1 MDEKTKKLDLI
12 EDLNLSETKEITKKI
27 NSLDDLKDIENEE
40 VTEEFNINDKEREE
54 LLEKEVSEETNLN
67 ETKEVSTTNNVKE
80 KQSNKTNNIAYE
92 NDKKEE
98 PPEKSKKDKAK
109 NNKKKSKKPLIIS
122 IVVIF
127 VIILIIVV
135 LLFLNNNKSI
145 DNRSKYYKAIENSL
159 DSGKLS
165 DTFDYV
171 LKKLKVDATHAKLL
185 AIDIDSD
192 KSLDLVAYIENKNQ
206 NYILNFEVDDGVYY
220 EENYEISEIKNFG
233 YAYSYI
239 DNNLY
244 WFTINNHEYTVISNG
259 KKIMSKEEFEENYYI
274 VTEKYEKKEILANS
288 VEYDL
293 DKELNIDLLDILT
306 YGVSWKP
313 NVADPDLTRIG
324 NPILHRTLPIQSG
337 IKGCIAQCKTDSGK
351 PKIMYWLDENDWRFR
366 KIPEILYGQELIVSN
381 DVYTIVNSVFSTNRY
396 LKQYIKVNN
405 VIAQVTEIDTETTTA
420 TIVLDSVVE
429 AGTYN
434 VELGAVLN
442 GYDGE
447 VKNYVPKFYYKSYD
461 GSDER
466 WVRISQFQI
475 DNSWVESKANLVSV
489 CNPTILRSVP
499 SDMGYLSTL
508 ESGAIVCIFN
518 DNAYCRGGDNSS
530 TYDLNTDI
538 FRRNLGKPVTSMT
551 RASMR
556 NACKKSGNHI
566 TSYNEYKAIFYWLFV
581 IEYATFNCQ
590 KSFNQELT
598 SEGYH

>member
-98 PPEKSKKDKAK
+98 PPEKSKKDKVK

-127 VIILIIVV
+127 IIILIIVV

-293 DKELNIDLLDILT
+293 DKELNIDLLEENKITKKKILSDNKLTEEKAQEIAESSKTAKENASIKEEQQKEEEKKKQQEEELKNVGYPIDKYILKYGKYMTLDGTGSFTINNDHTAIFKNVENEESCSWSGNMLESENGKVPVVTITCSNQT
-306 YGVSWKP
+306 Y
-313 NVADPDLTRIG
+313 
-324 NPILHRTLPIQSG
+324 
-337 IKGCIAQCKTDSGK
+337 
-351 PKIMYWLDENDWRFR
+351 
-366 KIPEILYGQELIVSN
+366 
-381 DVYTIVNSVFSTNRY
+381 STNLTDKD
-396 LKQYIKVNN
+396 LK
-405 VIAQVTEIDTETTTA
+405 D
-420 TIVLDSVVE
+420 
-429 AGTYN
+429 
-434 VELGAVLN
+434 
-442 GYDGE
+442 
-447 VKNYVPKFYYKSYD
+447 
-461 GSDER
+461 
-466 WVRISQFQI
+466 
-475 DNSWVESKANLVSV
+475 
-489 CNPTILRSVP
+489 
-499 SDMGYLSTL
+499 
-508 ESGAIVCIFN
+508 
-518 DNAYCRGGDNSS
+518 
-530 TYDLNTDI
+530 
-538 FRRNLGKPVTSMT
+538 
-551 RASMR
+551 
-556 NACKKSGNHI
+556 
-566 TSYNEYKAIFYWLFV
+566 SYNN
-581 IEYATFNCQ
+581 IEYEYQ
-590 KSFNQELT
+590 S
-598 SEGYH
+598 

>member
-12 EDLNLSETKEITKKI
+12 EDLNLSETKEITKEI

-98 PPEKSKKDKAK
+98 PPEKSKKDKVK

-127 VIILIIVV
+127 IIILIIVV

-274 VTEKYEKKEILANS
+274 VTIKYDNSNILDDAID
-288 VEYDL
+288 YDL
-293 DKELNIDLLDILT
+293 DDDLDIEELEKNKITKKSLLKSNNLT
-306 YGVSWKP
+306 TSTVEDKAIKYFTDKQKEQEKLAKEKEEQEKLEAEERKKNAGFTLGEYTMKYGKYVGILSDMKETITL
-313 NVADPDLTRIG
+313 NYDLTATYESSDG
-324 NPILHRTLPIQSG
+324 KTYTCTWTVGTATDGQDALTAVEAPAVNLTCNG
-337 IKGCIAQCKTDSGK
+337 IN
-351 PKIMYWLDENDWRFR
+351 L
-366 KIPEILYGQELIVSN
+366 
-381 DVYTIVNSVFSTNRY
+381 SVF
-396 LKQYIKVNN
+396 
-405 VIAQVTEIDTETTTA
+405 AQSKTALRDTDLW
-420 TIVLDSVVE
+420 VYNY
-429 AGTYN
+429 AG
-434 VELGAVLN
+434 
-442 GYDGE
+442 
-447 VKNYVPKFYYKSYD
+447 
-461 GSDER
+461 
-466 WVRISQFQI
+466 
-475 DNSWVESKANLVSV
+475 
-489 CNPTILRSVP
+489 
-499 SDMGYLSTL
+499 
-508 ESGAIVCIFN
+508 
-518 DNAYCRGGDNSS
+518 
-530 TYDLNTDI
+530 
-538 FRRNLGKPVTSMT
+538 
-551 RASMR
+551 
-556 NACKKSGNHI
+556 
-566 TSYNEYKAIFYWLFV
+566 
-581 IEYATFNCQ
+581 
-590 KSFNQELT
+590 
-598 SEGYH
+598 